1 MAKLDFNDIGSS
13 STGNSIGVSYFSL
26 KNDGEEAIVRIM
38 QDSIDSFELLT
49 VHDIQVGNRHR
60 KINCCRESAMDDIS
74 KCPLC
79 AQNAPIQK
87 RFFIHLLQYTKAAD
101 GSINV
106 EAKVWERSAQYASTL
121 KSYLDNYGPLSDIMC
136 KIIRHG
142 RPGDMSTTYE
152 IVPNLNKQI
161 YRDDLYPKKAELFD
175 NYTVVGHIVMDK
187 TFSDISQFLQT
198 GQFPSAADAAPMNAA
213 PSYAPP
219 AQPQTPPPYNA
230 APAYAP
236 APQQTPSAP
245 NTPPSYQAPATP
257 QYTPQPRESGP
268 MPWDNQG
275 QAPTRPQRYY

>member
-1 MAKLDFNDIGSS
+1 MAKLDFNDIRSS
-13 STGNSIGVSYFSL
+13 STNNSNRVSYFSL
-26 KNDGEEAIVRIM
+26 KNDKDEAVVRIM
-38 QDSIDSFELLT
+38 HDSIDSFELLT
-49 VHDIQVGNRHR
+49 VHNIQVGNRYR

-106 EAKVWERSAQYASTL
+106 EAKVWERNAKYATVIKNL
-121 KSYLDNYGPLSDIMC
+121 LDNCGPLSDTIC
-136 KIIRHG
+136 KIIRKG
-142 RPGDMSTTYE
+142 AAGDVGTDYD
-152 IVPNLNKQI
+152 IIPVNKQI
-161 YRDDLYPKKAELFD
+161 YRDDLYPKKSELFD

-187 TFSDISQFLQT
+187 TFSDISHFLQT
-198 GQFPSAADAAPMNAA
+198 GQFPSAADAAPMAAA

-219 AQPQTPPPYNA
+219 AQPQTPPSYNA

-236 APQQTPSAP
+236 ATQQTAPAP
-245 NTPPSYQAPATP
+245 NPQPSYQAPAAP